1 MEKEKNMK
9 NKKKSK
15 YFKIALIIITILL
28 IAGIAWKLA
37 PLMANLSTTEGQV
50 AFKEQIGNMGFSG
63 GLMLMGLELLQIIL
77 VVLPAEPLEVLAGMC
92 YGTWGGTLF
101 ITFAAFISTVMIYFL
116 IAKLGKKVLEN
127 FMSKEKID
135 KIENSK
141 FLKNT
146 RRLEIIM
153 FLLFFIPG
161 TPKDLL
167 VYIGALLPIK
177 PIRFIMISTFA
188 RFPSIIS
195 STMVG
200 DNITNGEW
208 TISLIIYGV
217 TFLITAV
224 GIYISKKKGGKEA
237 NEIMSILK

>member
-77 VVLPAEPLEVLAGMC
+77 VVLPAEPIEVLAGMC

-153 FLLFFIPG
+153 LLLFFIPG

>member
-28 IAGIAWKLA
+28 IAGIVWKLA

-153 FLLFFIPG
+153 LLLFFIPG

>member
-153 FLLFFIPG
+153 LLLFFIPG

>member
-1 MEKEKNMK
+1 MK

-28 IAGIAWKLA
+28 IAGIVWKLA

-153 FLLFFIPG
+153 LLLFFIPG

>member
-28 IAGIAWKLA
+28 IAGIVWKLA

-127 FMSKEKID
+127 FMSKKKID

-146 RRLEIIM
+146 SRLEIIM
-153 FLLFFIPG
+153 ILLFFIPG

-237 NEIMSILK
+237 NEIMNILK

>member
-1 MEKEKNMK
+1 MK

-28 IAGIAWKLA
+28 IAGIVWKLA
-37 PLMANLSTTEGQV
+37 PLIANLSTTEGQV

>member
-1 MEKEKNMK
+1 MK

-28 IAGIAWKLA
+28 IAGIVWKLA

>member
-1 MEKEKNMK
+1 MK

-28 IAGIAWKLA
+28 IAGIVWKLA

-127 FMSKEKID
+127 FMSKKKID

-146 RRLEIIM
+146 SRLEIIM
-153 FLLFFIPG
+153 LLLFFIPG

-237 NEIMSILK
+237 NEIMNILK

>member
-1 MEKEKNMK
+1 MK
-9 NKKKSK
+9 NKKKPK
-15 YFKIALIIITILL
+15 FFKIALIIITILL
-28 IAGIAWKLA
+28 IAGIVWKLA

-153 FLLFFIPG
+153 LLLFFIPG